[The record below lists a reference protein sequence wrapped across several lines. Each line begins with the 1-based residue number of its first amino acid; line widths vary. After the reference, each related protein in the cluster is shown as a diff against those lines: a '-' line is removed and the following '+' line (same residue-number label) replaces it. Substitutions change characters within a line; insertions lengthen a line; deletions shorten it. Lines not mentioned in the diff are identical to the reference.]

1 MVFSKPDVQSPSSA
15 CLTSIE
21 ATCGLNSELQSASAA
36 KPRSAVAGTVYDRR
50 SSANIPNLVEKRPIK
65 SKAASIKL
73 TLAAVGLDAYELL
86 RC

>member
-1 MVFSKPDVQSPSSA
+1 
-15 CLTSIE
+15 
-21 ATCGLNSELQSASAA
+21 
-36 KPRSAVAGTVYDRR
+36 VYDRR
-50 SSANIPNLVEKRPIK
+50 SCANIPNLVEKRPKK